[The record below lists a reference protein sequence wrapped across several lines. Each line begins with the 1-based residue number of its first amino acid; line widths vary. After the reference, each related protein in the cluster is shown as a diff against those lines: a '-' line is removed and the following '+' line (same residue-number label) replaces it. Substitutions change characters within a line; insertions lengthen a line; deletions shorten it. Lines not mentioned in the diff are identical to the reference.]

1 MDAMIFATR
10 VQEIRTQLY
19 RTAYGYLGNE
29 QDSLDAVS
37 EAVYQGYRACK
48 DLRKPEYFTTW
59 MTRILIH
66 ICYKE
71 LKRRTKQSLEEIS
84 EITAEDFDHLSLQEA
99 MENLPEKLRQVII
112 LRYFTGFTL
121 SETAEALQIP
131 QGTVVTRQRRA
142 LTLLRVEL
150 EEDEV

>member
-1 MDAMIFATR
+1 MDAMIFASR

-37 EAVYQGYRACK
+37 EAVYQGYRAHRK
-48 DLRKPEYFTTW
+48 MRKPEYFTTW

-66 ICYKE
+66 VCYKE
-71 LKRRTKQSLEEIS
+71 LKRRTKQSLEEMP
-84 EITAEDFDHLSLQEA
+84 EIKEEDFDHLSLEEA
-99 MENLPEKLRQVII
+99 MAQLPEQLRQVII
-112 LRYFTGFTL
+112 LRYFTGLTL

>member
-1 MDAMIFATR
+1 MDATTFASC

-29 QDSLDAVS
+29 QDSLDAVG
-37 EAVYQGYRACK
+37 EAVYQGYRARK
-48 DLRKPEYFTTW
+48 DLREPSYFTTW

-71 LKRRTKQSLEEIS
+71 LKRRSKQSMEEIS
-84 EITAEDFDHLSLQEA
+84 EIKAEDFDHLSLQEA
-99 MENLPEKLRQVII
+99 MERLPEQLRQVII
-112 LRYFTGFTL
+112 LRYFTGLTL

-142 LTLLRVEL
+142 LALLRVEL
-150 EEDEV
+150 EEVDV

>member
-37 EAVYQGYRACK
+37 ETVYQGYRACK

>member
-1 MDAMIFATR
+1 MDAMVFASR
-10 VQEIRTQLY
+10 VQEIRMQMY

-37 EAVYQGYRACK
+37 EAVYQGYRARK
-48 DLRKPEYFTTW
+48 SLREPDYFTTW

-66 ICYKE
+66 VCYKE
-71 LKRRTKQSLEEIS
+71 LKRRSKEKMEEIT
-84 EITAEDFDHLSLQEA
+84 EVKTEDLDRLSLQEA
-99 MENLPEKLRQVII
+99 IAHLPEELREVIV
-112 LRYFTGFTL
+112 LRYFTGLTL

-142 LTLLRVEL
+142 LKCLRVEL
-150 EEDEV
+150 EEDA